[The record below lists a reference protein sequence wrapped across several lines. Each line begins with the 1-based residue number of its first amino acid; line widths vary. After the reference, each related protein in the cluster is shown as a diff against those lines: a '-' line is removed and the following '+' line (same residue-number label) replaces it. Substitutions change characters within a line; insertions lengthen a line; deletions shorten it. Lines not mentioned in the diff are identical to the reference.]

1 MSEGD
6 PDGLPPGSVWRSD
19 AARRWASEL
28 RTTSFLPLSRAEV
41 EEVLAELLDHVL
53 VALEDSS
60 KAGVTGRIVGDRL
73 VEIHATGE
81 ESLSV
86 SLRVLQDALLSDH
99 TKVDALL
106 AVLTEIA
113 AGYAAA
119 DRENTF
125 TQQETLN
132 KALLK
137 SKLKTDRELKASEAR
152 FSEVFTSTPIGVAIT
167 DLDGRFVQVNP
178 AFGQLLGYHADDLAP
193 MTIDRLFH
201 PEDAEYL
208 SASYR
213 ELIEGG
219 SAKRI
224 SDRKRL
230 VRADGEAAWCYLG
243 VSVLCGADGAPS
255 GVVTM
260 VEDITELHLLQDRF
274 QHQALHDALTGL
286 PNRGFFHT
294 RLEAALVN
302 LPRDA
307 HLALYQLALDGF
319 ELINDGL
326 GYPVGDQ
333 LIRTVARRLEH
344 LVEDEEALVARFGGT
359 EFALLVWE
367 QNGTPGVPR
376 MTQLINEMLAEPV
389 YVGGRGIA
397 ASASIGVVQRDV
409 GEADAA
415 NMLWAADVA
424 LRRAEAAGK
433 RQWALFD
440 PDLAPEEREESQLAA
455 IMPGGLEMG
464 EFDVVYRPQIRLPG
478 GDLCTLEAEFRW
490 DTSDFGVI
498 EHADCLRLAERSGV
512 TLSMRD
518 WMLQTAWQQLAEWHA
533 GGHRVRLSVSLS
545 PNQGRDPDLAA
556 VVHKVLD
563 GSELDPRWLR
573 LCMPIAAIRD
583 NEEARDNL
591 RHLSSRGIQASLHDF
606 TGSPGELRLLREMP
620 VDSVRLSQEIVR
632 LVHQAES
639 PDVPEIQALR
649 ALIPLMNG
657 VRLCVDHVET
667 EDQLALWQDIG
678 CVVAAGPHLGN
689 PLLSF
694 DVPDLLTRS

>member
-1 MSEGD
+1 MTEGD
-6 PDGLPPGSVWRSD
+6 PDGLPPETGWRD
-19 AARRWASEL
+19 DVARRWAAEL
-28 RTTSFLPLSRAEV
+28 STTSYLPLPREDVVKSLADLLDQLVLALADPEKAAEV
-41 EEVLAELLDHVL
+41 
-53 VALEDSS
+53 
-60 KAGVTGRIVGDRL
+60 GRVVGARL
-73 VEIHATGE
+73 VEIRATGE

-86 SLRVLQDALLSDH
+86 SLRVLQDALLSDGVE
-99 TKVDALL
+99 VDALL
-106 AVLTEIA
+106 SVLTEVA

-125 TQQETLN
+125 AQQETLN
-132 KALLK
+132 KALLS

-178 AFGQLLGYHADDLAP
+178 AFERLLGYHENDLAP
-193 MTIDRLFH
+193 MCIDRLFH

-213 ELIEGG
+213 ELVEGA
-219 SAKRI
+219 SSTRL

-230 VRADGEAAWCYLG
+230 VRADGEPAWCYLG
-243 VSVLCGADGAPS
+243 VSVLHGADGTPC

-286 PNRGFFHT
+286 PNRGFFQT

-307 HLALYQLALDGF
+307 RLALYQLGLDGF

-326 GYPVGDQ
+326 GYAVGDQ

-344 LVEDEEALVARFGGT
+344 LVEDEEALVSRFGGT
-359 EFALLVWE
+359 EFALLIWE
-367 QNGTPGVPR
+367 QADSPSVPV

-397 ASASIGVVQRDV
+397 ATASIGVVQRTV

-415 NMLWAADVA
+415 NLLWAADVA

-464 EFDVVYRPQIRLPG
+464 EFDVVYRPSIRLSG
-478 GDLCTLEAEFRW
+478 RELCTMEAEFRW
-490 DTSDFGVI
+490 DTGDFGVI

-518 WMLQTAWQQLAEWHA
+518 WMLQTAWQHLADWHA
-533 GGHRVRLSVSLS
+533 DGHRVALSVSLS

-556 VVHKVLD
+556 VVHKILD
-563 GSELDPRWLR
+563 ESELDPSWLR
-573 LCMPIAAIRD
+573 LCLPIAAISE
-583 NEEARDNL
+583 NEEARENL
-591 RHLSSRGIQASLHDF
+591 RHLRSRGIRASLHDF

-620 VDSVRLSQEIVR
+620 VDSVRLSPDVIR
-632 LVHQAES
+632 LVHAAES

-649 ALIPLMNG
+649 ALIPLLG
-657 VRLCVDHVET
+657 DVRLCVDHVET
-667 EDQLALWQDIG
+667 EEQLALWRDVG
-678 CVVAAGPHLGN
+678 CLVAAGPLFGQ

-694 DVPDLLTRS
+694 DVPAALA